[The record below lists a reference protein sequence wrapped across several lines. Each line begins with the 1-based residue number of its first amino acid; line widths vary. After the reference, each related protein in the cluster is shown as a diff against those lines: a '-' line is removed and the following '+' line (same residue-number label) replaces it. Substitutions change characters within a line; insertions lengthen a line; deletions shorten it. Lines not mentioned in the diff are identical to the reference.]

1 MTTQINLST
10 LPNNIPSLFI
20 PRVFPNIDEKR
31 IRRIFQELNLGD
43 IGRIDFVGQT
53 SSTGEKFNRVFV
65 HFQRWNAG
73 KEANATRERVMNGN
87 EIKIIYDDPWFW
99 KVSAYRNPSA
109 TSTSAPKRHQH
120 QDRKPAPRIQYDD
133 NEPHKAVQMRLP
145 IAPALPA
152 PAPVASASASASAS
166 APAFIPR
173 QVAKK
178 STRLPVGKRI
188 IIKKNKKILDIEE
201 GEISD

>member
-65 HFQRWNAG
+65 HFQRWNTG

-99 KVSAYRNPSA
+99 KVSAYRNPS
-109 TSTSAPKRHQH
+109 TSAPKRHQH

-133 NEPHKAVQMRLP
+133 NETQQAVQMRLP

-152 PAPVASASASASAS
+152 LPLPAPPVASASAS